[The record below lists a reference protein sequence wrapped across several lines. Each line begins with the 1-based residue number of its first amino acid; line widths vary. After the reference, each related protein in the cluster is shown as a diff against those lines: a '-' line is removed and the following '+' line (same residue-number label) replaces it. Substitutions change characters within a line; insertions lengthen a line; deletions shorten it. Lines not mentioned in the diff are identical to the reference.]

1 VEEVMADPISSFS
14 GGYVISKGAAALA
27 GLFGGLSVSFFWQP
41 QRLHQHGRLAAGAII
56 GGISVSASFALGGLI
71 ARWAGLNFSDV
82 DVALGLGY
90 AIGVMCVGVIAWV
103 ANFLEKRENDDIME
117 VVQEVRGNKTATPK
131 KTVRKPA
138 AAKKVAVTKK
148 VEQK

>member
-1 VEEVMADPISSFS
+1 MAEPISSFS
-14 GGYVISKGAAALA
+14 GGYVISKAAAALA

-117 VVQEVRGNKTATPK
+117 VVQEVRGNKTVTPK

-138 AAKKVAVTKK
+138 AKRVATVTKK
-148 VEQK
+148 VAQK

>member
-1 VEEVMADPISSFS
+1 
-14 GGYVISKGAAALA
+14 
-27 GLFGGLSVSFFWQP
+27 
-41 QRLHQHGRLAAGAII
+41 
-56 GGISVSASFALGGLI
+56 
-71 ARWAGLNFSDV
+71 V

-138 AAKKVAVTKK
+138 VAKKVAVTKK

>member
-1 VEEVMADPISSFS
+1 MAEPISSFS

-138 AAKKVAVTKK
+138 ASKKVTVTKK

>member
-1 VEEVMADPISSFS
+1 MAEPISSFS

-131 KTVRKPA
+131 KTLRKPA
-138 AAKKVAVTKK
+138 AKRVAVTKK

>member
-1 VEEVMADPISSFS
+1 MADPISSFS

-138 AAKKVAVTKK
+138 VAKKAVVTKK

>member
-1 VEEVMADPISSFS
+1 MMADPISSFS

-138 AAKKVAVTKK
+138 VAKKVAVTKK

>member
-1 VEEVMADPISSFS
+1 MAEPISSFS

-138 AAKKVAVTKK
+138 VAKKVAVTKK